1 MKIYTKTGDD
11 GTTGLFGGGR
21 LSKASPRI
29 EAYGTVDELNSI
41 IGHAAT
47 IAMYPIHA
55 ILSRIQI
62 DLFVLGAD
70 LATPQETKSNY
81 AIPRIEQEEVDR
93 LERTIDE
100 QTEELPELR
109 KFILPGGSDLAARL
123 HVARTVCRR
132 AERLLVHLESVQT
145 MGHHDIVYLN
155 RLSDLLFVLARRA
168 NQLSGVPDIEWDGK
182 KPQ

>member
-41 IGHAAT
+41 IGLAAT

-55 ILSRIQI
+55 LLSRIQI

-70 LATPQETKSNY
+70 LATP
-81 AIPRIEQEEVDR
+81 
-93 LERTIDE
+93 
-100 QTEELPELR
+100 
-109 KFILPGGSDLAARL
+109 
-123 HVARTVCRR
+123 
-132 AERLLVHLESVQT
+132 
-145 MGHHDIVYLN
+145 
-155 RLSDLLFVLARRA
+155 
-168 NQLSGVPDIEWDGK
+168 
-182 KPQ
+182 